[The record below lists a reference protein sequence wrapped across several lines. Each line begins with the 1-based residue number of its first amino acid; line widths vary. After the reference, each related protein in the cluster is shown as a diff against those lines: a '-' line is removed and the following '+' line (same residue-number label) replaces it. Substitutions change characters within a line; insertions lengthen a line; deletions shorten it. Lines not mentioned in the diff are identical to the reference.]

1 MKKIIAFVLC
11 FIFIFSLTAC
21 NSGSNE
27 AEDTPAP
34 ERETVQLSNPFQEC
48 QSLEEA
54 SELAGFEISVP
65 DAVGEYSE
73 RIIRV
78 ISNEMIEVLYSK
90 PESDSRIAIRKAT
103 GSKEISGDY
112 NQYKVTNEAAVGEL
126 QVTMKGNDTN
136 VSVAIWT
143 NGNYSFSVS
152 STDSMDISTM
162 EELISS
168 IK

>member
-1 MKKIIAFVLC
+1 MKKLIAFTLC
-11 FIFIFSLTAC
+11 IILTFSLTAC
-21 NSGSNE
+21 NNSSKD
-27 AEDTPAP
+27 AEDTAAP
-34 ERETVQLSNPFQEC
+34 ESETVQLSNPFQEC

-54 SELAGFEISVP
+54 SKLAGFEISVP

-78 ISNEMIEVLYSK
+78 MSNEMIEILCSK
-90 PESDSRIAIRKAT
+90 PESDSRIAIRKAK
-103 GSKEISGDY
+103 GSKDISGDF
-112 NQYKVTNEAAVGEL
+112 NQYNETYEAAVGEL

-143 NGNYSFSVS
+143 NGHYSFSVS
-152 STDSMDISTM
+152 STDSMDISTI